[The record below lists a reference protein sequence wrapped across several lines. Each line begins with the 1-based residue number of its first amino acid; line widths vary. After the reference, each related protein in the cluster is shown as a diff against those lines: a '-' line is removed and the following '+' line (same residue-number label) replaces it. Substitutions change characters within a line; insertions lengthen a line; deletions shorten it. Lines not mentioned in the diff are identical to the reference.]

1 MRVSEQKMYV
11 ILVTVSDLNMTV
23 TMMECNV
30 VEMNDAAQMRMI
42 ENVADVDVMTCDM
55 TVTE

>member
-23 TMMECNV
+23 TMTECNV
-30 VEMNDAAQMRMI
+30 VEMNDGVMRMI
-42 ENVADVDVMTCDM
+42 ENDGDVMTCDM

>member
-30 VEMNDAAQMRMI
+30 VEMNDAVMRMI
-42 ENVADVDVMTCDM
+42 ENVADGDGM